1 MAYDNDEGARMSIEK
16 AESLRAEWKKNG
28 SQNCEHE
35 QKKVERYD
43 EAGRSTTGD
52 WYCTKCGKLF

>member
-1 MAYDNDEGARMSIEK
+1 MSIEK